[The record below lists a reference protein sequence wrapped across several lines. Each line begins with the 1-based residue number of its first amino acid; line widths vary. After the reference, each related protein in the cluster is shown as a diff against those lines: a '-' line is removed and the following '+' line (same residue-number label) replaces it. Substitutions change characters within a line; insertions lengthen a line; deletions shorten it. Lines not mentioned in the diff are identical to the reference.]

1 MAKRKKYQRGG
12 RSDEFYF
19 GEATEGRNDTMAAD
33 RAANASTPTFT
44 QAQIDEAVA
53 GLSAGTITPAQVAQ
67 QYGVSED
74 FVTSNYNQI
83 IANQKETTTAPPT
96 FTQAQIDEAVSGL
109 NAGTLTSAEVAE
121 QYNVSEDFVTSNLKT
136 INAEAAAKRKKEE
149 EDAAAAA
156 AAKAAEE
163 KAAAAKDA
171 APSLADITAIS
182 PDSDYTQF
190 EVDLVIDA
198 LNAGTVTPEQV
209 ASQFGVTVAQVKA
222 ELKRQNQARAGETIT
237 GEDPFASG
245 LPDVT
250 QQRATQKVA
259 ETPVT
264 GIKMGGEA
272 PTPGTFKAPSIN
284 VEDYVSR
291 PEVSEIDV
299 SAGVTPQT
307 AIQQLDQFEN
317 IPPPNNVTA
326 TQIQAATANVA
337 TAINQNQI
345 DPSQYEAALAAELNR
360 TVPAVGTQRP
370 PITVE
375 EIRDLSSRAQA
386 ATMGDVTAG
395 LAQTAEFT
403 ISPDAFVPGVT
414 AADIR
419 VAQTPEIEAQQ
430 REAITGTAA
439 SGVEAQILES
449 INYEA
454 AQTRAIKGTAAKGAA
469 ASMVAEV
476 GEIPDA
482 VASAIVEDPASVE
495 AIVDTQ
501 PVEVQAAVAAL
512 PNEAL
517 VSSQLETLLG
527 GLEDG
532 QVPTWA
538 RPAVDMVEQRLA
550 QRGMEVSTVARDALF
565 NAIIQTSLPIAESN
579 AQALQQRATQNLSNE
594 QQANIQTA
602 QLESNRRLQNLANQQ
617 TAASQTAQMA
627 QNMAQLQSQFR
638 QDAAM
643 LSAQQAQ
650 QIRTQNLANRQRS
663 AELNA
668 QNQQASNAQNL
679 SNEQQMELANLE
691 AMNIAER
698 ENMTAENQARLAEF
712 QVAAD
717 FISKNAAFKQQ
728 MELANLDAEQQVRL
742 ANLTALNNASSDNLS
757 AAQQT
762 ELANLNTRMQTN
774 LAQAQIAQSMG
785 VAQLNADQQRAVE
798 NARMVAN
805 IDLTKFNAD
814 QQVQLTNSQ
823 FMQTVTLTDFNAK
836 QQAAMQ
842 NATAL
847 ASLDLA
853 TVDQRTRIAIENANN
868 FLQMDMANLSNEQQA
883 VVLDQ
888 QMAQQRLLSDQSAQ
902 NAAAQFNATS
912 QAQADQFNANLAAQT
927 EQFNASQLNA
937 MEQLNVTEQNR
948 VAAINA
954 GNEIDV
960 QKFNNQLTAQAEQF
974 NAQMDQQREI
984 WNAQNAQAIE
994 QSNVEWR
1001 RQANTINTAAENAAN
1016 ATAAQQAY
1024 NLSTQE
1030 LANTWQQLRD
1040 DASYARTAYENEQ
1053 QRKTTLYATALANEP
1068 GEAGSTAY
1076 VDKLITTVDGMFED

>member
-1 MAKRKKYQRGG
+1 MAKRKKYQIGG
-12 RSDEFYF
+12 RTDEFYY
-19 GEATEGRNDTMAAD
+19 GEETEGKDIGIDPDLDLNIGNADDVTFGNITPPPPPPPGGGSPDLTDQVLEFAGKEGASNLDVANYITQIGADVNAVADAMGIDRD
-33 RAANASTPTFT
+33 RANTVFNALSDDKTADFIRYQEQNPNATN
-44 QAQIDEAVA
+44 QQLAQ
-53 GLSAGTITPAQVAQ
+53 
-67 QYGVSED
+67 
-74 FVTSNYNQI
+74 FV
-83 IANQKETTTAPPT
+83 
-96 FTQAQIDEAVSGL
+96 
-109 NAGTLTSAEVAE
+109 
-121 QYNVSEDFVTSNLKT
+121 
-136 INAEAAAKRKKEE
+136 
-149 EDAAAAA
+149 
-156 AAKAAEE
+156 
-163 KAAAAKDA
+163 KDTG
-171 APSLADITAIS
+171 ADIG
-182 PDSDYTQF
+182 
-190 EVDLVIDA
+190 LVADA
-198 LNAGTVTPEQV
+198 LEIDRDVGLQMYRDALG
-209 ASQFGVTVAQVKA
+209 S
-222 ELKRQNQARAGETIT
+222 AGET
-237 GEDPFASG
+237 E
-245 LPDVT
+245 
-250 QQRATQKVA
+250 KVA

-264 GIKMGGEA
+264 GITSE
-272 PTPGTFKAPSIN
+272 TPGTYRAPT
-284 VEDYVSR
+284 VDVADYVQT
-291 PEVSEIDV
+291 PEVTKVDV
-299 SAGVTPQT
+299 GAGITPQS
-307 AIQQLDQFEN
+307 AIQQLNKFVD
-317 IPPPNNVTA
+317 IPPPPNVTA

-337 TAINQNQI
+337 NAITQNQI
-345 DPSQYEAALAAELNR
+345 DAAQYEAALAEELNR
-360 TVPAVGTQRP
+360 TVPAIGTQRP
-370 PITVE
+370 PITIE
-375 EIRDLSSRAQA
+375 EIRDISSRAQA
-386 ATMGDVTAG
+386 ATMDPRKVALG
-395 LAQTAEFT
+395 LARPTDFT

-430 REAITGTAA
+430 REAITGTAG
-439 SGVEAQILES
+439 SGVQAQILETV
-449 INYEA
+449 NYQA

-501 PVEVQAAVAAL
+501 PVELQAAVAAL
-512 PNEAL
+512 PEEAL
-517 VSSQLETLLG
+517 VSSQLEALLG

-532 QVPTWA
+532 EIPAWA
-538 RPAVDMVEQRLA
+538 KPAVDMVEQQLA

-579 AQALQQRATQNLSNE
+579 AQALQQRAAQNLSNE
-594 QQANIQTA
+594 QQAALQQQSSQM
-602 QLESNRRLQNLANQQ
+602 QLRLQNLANQQ

-627 QNMAQLQSQFR
+627 QSMAQLQSQFR
-638 QDAAM
+638 QDAAL

-668 QNQQASNAQNL
+668 QNQQAANAQNL
-679 SNEQQMELANLE
+679 ANEQQMELANLE
-691 AMNIAER
+691 AMNLTER

-728 MELANLDAEQQVRL
+728 MELANLDADQQVRL
-742 ANLTALNNASSDNLS
+742 ANLTALNNASSDNLN

-762 ELANLNTRMQTN
+762 ELANLNARMQTN

-814 QQVQLTNSQ
+814 QQVQLANSQ
-823 FMQTVTLTDFNAK
+823 FMQTVTLTDFNAR

-853 TVDQRTRIAIENANN
+853 TVDQRTRVAIENANN
-868 FLQMDMANLSNEQQA
+868 FLQIDIANLSNAQQA

-902 NAAAQFNATS
+902 NAAAQFNAATE
-912 QAQADQFNANLAAQT
+912 AQINQFNANLAVQI

-937 MEQLNVTEQNR
+937 MAQFNVTEQNR

-960 QKFNNQLTAQAEQF
+960 QKFNNQLTSQLEQF
-974 NAQMDQQREI
+974 NAQMDQQREM

-994 QSNVEWR
+994 QSNIEWR

-1030 LANTWQQLRD
+1030 LANVWQQLRD
-1040 DASYARTAYENEQ
+1040 DAAYARTAYENDQ
-1053 QRKTTLYATALANEP
+1053 QRKTTLYATALANDP
-1068 GEAGSTAY
+1068 GAAGDANY
-1076 VDKLITTVDGMFED
+1076 IDKLVGVADKIIAKD

>member
-1 MAKRKKYQRGG
+1 MAKRKKKYNGG
-12 RSDEFYF
+12 RTDEFYY
-19 GEATEGRNDTMAAD
+19 GEETEGRDIG
-33 RAANASTPTFT
+33 
-44 QAQIDEAVA
+44 IDPN
-53 GLSAGTITPAQVAQ
+53 LDLGTVNITPPPPGGGNGGDDGGNGGNGGDDGGNGGSPDLTTQVLQFAGREGGASNLDIANYITQ
-67 QYGVSED
+67 IGADVNKVADAMGIDRERANTVFNALSDDKTAD
-74 FVTSNYNQI
+74 FVRYQEQNPNATNQ
-83 IANQKETTTAPPT
+83 QL
-96 FTQAQIDEAVSGL
+96 AQ
-109 NAGTLTSAEVAE
+109 
-121 QYNVSEDFVTSNLKT
+121 FV
-136 INAEAAAKRKKEE
+136 
-149 EDAAAAA
+149 
-156 AAKAAEE
+156 
-163 KAAAAKDA
+163 KDTG
-171 APSLADITAIS
+171 ADIG
-182 PDSDYTQF
+182 
-190 EVDLVIDA
+190 LVADA
-198 LNAGTVTPEQV
+198 LEIDRDVGLQMYRDALG
-209 ASQFGVTVAQVKA
+209 S
-222 ELKRQNQARAGETIT
+222 AGET
-237 GEDPFASG
+237 E
-245 LPDVT
+245 
-250 QQRATQKVA
+250 KVA
-259 ETPVT
+259 ETVVT
-264 GIKMGGEA
+264 GITSE
-272 PTPGTFKAPSIN
+272 TPGTYRAPT
-284 VEDYVSR
+284 VDVADYVQP
-291 PEVSEIDV
+291 PEVTKVDI
-299 SAGVTPQT
+299 SAGVTPQS
-307 AIQQLDQFEN
+307 AIQQLNKFVD
-317 IPPPNNVTA
+317 IPPPPAVTA
-326 TQIQAATANVA
+326 TQIQAATASVA
-337 TAINQNQI
+337 DAITKNQI
-345 DPSQYEAALAAELNR
+345 DASQYEAALAEELNR
-360 TVPAVGTQRP
+360 TVPAIGTQRP

-375 EIRDLSSRAQA
+375 EIKDISSRAQA

-395 LAQTAEFT
+395 LAQAADFT

-430 REAITGTAA
+430 REAITGTAG
-439 SGVEAQILES
+439 SGIEAQILETV
-449 INYEA
+449 NYQA

-476 GEIPDA
+476 GELPDA
-482 VASAIVEDPASVE
+482 VASAIVEDPANVE

-501 PVEVQAAVAAL
+501 PVEIQAAVAAL

-532 QVPTWA
+532 QIPTWA

-579 AQALQQRATQNLSNE
+579 AQALQQRAAQNLSNE
-594 QQANIQTA
+594 QQAALQQQSSQM
-602 QLESNRRLQNLANQQ
+602 QLRLQNLANQQ
-617 TAASQTAQMA
+617 TSASQTAQMA
-627 QNMAQLQSQFR
+627 QSMAQLQSQFR
-638 QDAAM
+638 QDAAL

-691 AMNIAER
+691 AMNLTER

-728 MELANLDAEQQVRL
+728 MELANLDADQQVRL
-742 ANLTALNNASSDNLS
+742 ANLTALNNASSDNLN

-762 ELANLNTRMQTN
+762 ELANLNARMQTN

-814 QQVQLTNSQ
+814 QQVQLANSQ
-823 FMQTVTLTDFNAK
+823 FMQTITLTDFNAR

-853 TVDQRTRIAIENANN
+853 TVDQRTRVAIENANN
-868 FLQMDMANLSNEQQA
+868 FLQMDIANLSNAQQA
-883 VVLDQ
+883 TILDQ

-902 NAAAQFNATS
+902 NSAAQFNASTE
-912 QAQADQFNANLAAQT
+912 AQINQFNANLAAQI

-937 MEQLNVTEQNR
+937 MAQFNVTEQNR

-960 QKFNNQLTAQAEQF
+960 QKFNNQLTSQLDQF

-994 QSNVEWR
+994 QSNIEWR

-1030 LANTWQQLRD
+1030 LANVWQQLRD
-1040 DASYARTAYENEQ
+1040 DSTYARTAYQNEQ
-1053 QRKTTLYATALANEP
+1053 QRQTTLYATALSNDP
-1068 GEAGSTAY
+1068 GEAGSTEY
-1076 VDKLITTVDGMFED
+1076 VDKLIATVDKMYED